1 MADNRTIEEKVSGHT
16 HTHTPVFSLFTHT
29 HTHRA
34 FRVLD
39 GKFKEFQVHKFGV
52 RKGKPYTP
60 PLKPSATL
68 LGKKRLQLDLSVKT
82 VHKTVEQM
90 RLLANTLRRQ
100 IHIVQE
106 NEYEHQVLKARRVE
120 WAAEELAG
128 LQERAN
134 ASKQA
139 QDRHRSAVEVN
150 TPSFEAVRAL
160 AAVPS
165 KLEYES
171 SPARGSSSSEED
183 LA

>member
-1 MADNRTIEEKVSGHT
+1 
-16 HTHTPVFSLFTHT
+16 
-29 HTHRA
+29 
-34 FRVLD
+34 
-39 GKFKEFQVHKFGV
+39 
-52 RKGKPYTP
+52 
-60 PLKPSATL
+60 
-68 LGKKRLQLDLSVKT
+68 
-82 VHKTVEQM
+82 M
-90 RLLANTLRRQ
+90 RLLANALRRQ

-128 LQERAN
+128 QKERAT

-139 QDRHRSAVEVN
+139 QDRHRSAVEVH
-150 TPSFEAVRAL
+150 TPSFEALRAL